1 MRVSEILT
9 KDVFTLKAGQR
20 VVAAEEIMRWAHV
33 RHVPVLDDHHQ
44 LVGIVSQ
51 RDVLRAAIS
60 SLSTGLAAVEKRQHL
75 ASATI
80 GQIMVQPVHTIG
92 PDELVQEA
100 AGTMRRLKIGCLP
113 VVDADRM
120 VGLVSEHDL
129 LAILEHVPTPN
140 LGERV
145 AR

>member
-1 MRVSEILT
+1 MRVRDLMTTE
-9 KDVFTLKAGQR
+9 VFTLKASQKI
-20 VVAAEEIMRWAHV
+20 VAAEEVMRWAHV
-33 RHVPVLDDHHQ
+33 RHVPVLDDQHR

-60 SLSTGLAAVEKRQHL
+60 TLSTGLAAVEKRQHL

-80 GQIMVQPVHTIG
+80 SQIMKHPVHTIG
-92 PDELVQEA
+92 PDGLVQEA

-113 VVDADRM
+113 VITDDGL

-129 LAILEHVPTPN
+129 LAVLEHLATKS
-140 LGERV
+140 LDDHRG
-145 AR
+145 